1 MDQNRVYLT
10 EFPTPNRSDELFLD
24 SEMTGWQP
32 FSTPSKFQMQKQFLN
47 SLVSE
52 RTPTKYYNE
61 NGPVRFPDEQ
71 NQLKRGFT
79 PSSDCQRSELPE
91 NITNTDFLSAIPY
104 ARYKI

>member
-1 MDQNRVYLT
+1 MAT
-10 EFPTPNRSDELFLD
+10 FLD
-24 SEMTGWQP
+24 AKQVSNAKTI
-32 FSTPSKFQMQKQFLN
+32 SKFASVRAYSN
-47 SLVSE
+47 E
-52 RTPTKYYNE
+52 RLYE